1 MLYYF
6 DRKIVPTSVRYERPL
21 RAFLA
26 KARSQPFQRKRDL
39 QVTNEAH
46 AGFKVWADLLRRM
59 WILPLFLHFK
69 EQFCSPH
76 SEIHSSFKHFF
87 GLNKSEKEHQAFTQ
101 QSYYLDHPALV
112 SLTPPRTNNN
122 QWENGLDQ

>member
-1 MLYYF
+1 MLHYF
-6 DRKIVPTSVRYERPL
+6 DGKLVSTSGYYERPL

-39 QVTNEAH
+39 QVTDELMQDSRCEQTCLERCR
-46 AGFKVWADLLRRM
+46 F
-59 WILPLFLHFK
+59 LPWVLHFK

-76 SEIHSSFKHFF
+76 SEIHSLFKHFF

-101 QSYYLDHPALV
+101 QSYYLDHPSLV
-112 SLTPPRTNNN
+112 SLTAPRTNNN
-122 QWENGLDQ
+122 QWENGLDH